1 MADPVPQ
8 QRPEG
13 AGALPASPRHKLPAH
28 KVDLIVAAIIL
39 ALCAF
44 LFWETTN
51 FREIPRGLAQ
61 NVPPERFPQLL
72 LIVIA
77 AMALFIP
84 FEHVHKRRQGIDL
97 DKERSDRIRP
107 ITFMT
112 ALALFVVVL
121 VTPWLGT
128 LPAMVLACALIPL
141 LWGER
146 RFWLIAIYAIALPLA
161 VALLFVGGLE
171 VNFLPGIVGHLF
183 R

>member
-1 MADPVPQ
+1 MTDQTPLE
-8 QRPEG
+8 RHEG
-13 AGALPASPRHKLPAH
+13 AGGMPAFSVH
-28 KVDLIVAAIIL
+28 KVDLVVTGVIL
-39 ALCAF
+39 TLCAF
-44 LFWETTN
+44 LFWDTTT
-51 FREIPRGLAQ
+51 FEEVPASLAQ

-77 AMALFIP
+77 ALAVFIP

-97 DKERSDRIRP
+97 DKERSARIRP
-107 ITFMT
+107 ITFVT

-121 VTPWLGT
+121 LMPWLGT
-128 LPAMVLACALIPL
+128 LPAMVVACALIPV

-146 RFWLIAIYAIALPLA
+146 RFGLIAIYAIALPLA
-161 VALLFVGGLE
+161 VTLLFVGALE